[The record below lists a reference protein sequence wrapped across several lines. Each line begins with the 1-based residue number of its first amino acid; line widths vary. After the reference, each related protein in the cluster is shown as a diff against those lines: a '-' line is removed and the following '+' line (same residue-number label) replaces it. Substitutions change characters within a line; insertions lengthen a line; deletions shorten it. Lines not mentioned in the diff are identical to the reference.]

1 MPYDHERMV
10 SFLLNYYGE
19 RIKIFLKDLK
29 DQMYTLQKC
38 IDCQTI
44 FQEFIPTDE
53 FSNKLYEEI
62 ISPNKSLKKKLNFP
76 VTQFNTYFNEMIAF
90 ENLFKKKSFDIKVL
104 EFGAGWG
111 FWSRLAQSLN
121 FKVNVSEISATR
133 NKFLKDNNLK
143 LINELDKTNDKFDL
157 IYSDQTFEHLNYPKE
172 IFNSLYKILNQSGF
186 IFLKFPNSL
195 FFKKKINKSY
205 VPSKDAVHPLEHINL
220 FTINSF
226 KSIIKDLNMSV
237 INFDKY
243 YNFYLKKYPR
253 MIINFFKFDKILIKK
268 N

>member
-1 MPYDHERMV
+1 MILQKRYECPCCDSKKLKKIFTMPYDHERMV

-90 ENLFKKKSFDIKVL
+90 ENLLKKKSFDIKVL

-143 LINELDKTNDKFDL
+143 LINELDKIIRWPKKPSDKEVVVRYLATKFE
-157 IYSDQTFEHLNYPKE
+157 SDKQYTE
-172 IFNSLYKILNQSGF
+172 
-186 IFLKFPNSL
+186 
-195 FFKKKINKSY
+195 KKSMA
-205 VPSKDAVHPLEHINL
+205 S
-220 FTINSF
+220 
-226 KSIIKDLNMSV
+226 
-237 INFDKY
+237 
-243 YNFYLKKYPR
+243 
-253 MIINFFKFDKILIKK
+253 
-268 N
+268 